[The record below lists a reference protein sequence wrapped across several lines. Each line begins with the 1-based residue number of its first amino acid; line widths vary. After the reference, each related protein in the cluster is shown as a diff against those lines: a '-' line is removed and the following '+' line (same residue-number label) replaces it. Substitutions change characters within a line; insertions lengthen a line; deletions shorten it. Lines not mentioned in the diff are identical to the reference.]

1 MLNIREKEFYMTEYN
16 NQPFNDQVS
25 QYTVA
30 DKVLAK
36 ITKKVVDK
44 VDGVLDLQGNLLN
57 TITSSFTNDEESTSG
72 ISVDQEEN
80 TCIVE
85 ASLILEYG
93 KKAAIVFKDI
103 DNLVKKEVLDLTG
116 IKVAAVKV
124 NIVDVLTK
132 EEYAKRKQDKEKEE
146 I

>member
-1 MLNIREKEFYMTEYN
+1 MTEYN
-16 NQPFNDQVS
+16 NKPFNDQVS

-57 TITSSFTNDEESTSG
+57 TITSSFTNDEESTTG
-72 ISVDQEEN
+72 ISVNQEDN
-80 TCIVE
+80 TCVVD

-93 KKAAIVFKDI
+93 KKAAVVFKDI
-103 DNLVKKEVLDLTG
+103 DALVKKEVFDLTG

-124 NIVDVLTK
+124 DIVDVLTK
-132 EEYAKRKQDKEKEE
+132 EEYAKRKQDKEEDR
-146 I
+146 

>member
-1 MLNIREKEFYMTEYN
+1 MTEYN
-16 NQPFNDQVS
+16 NKPFNDQIS
-25 QYTVA
+25 SYTVA

-72 ISVDQEEN
+72 ISVNQEDN
-80 TCIVE
+80 TCIVD

-93 KKAAIVFKDI
+93 KKAAIVFKEI
-103 DNLVKKEVLDLTG
+103 DSLVKKEVFDLTG

>member
-1 MLNIREKEFYMTEYN
+1 MTEYN

-103 DNLVKKEVLDLTG
+103 DTLVKKEVFDLTG

-132 EEYAKRKQDKEKEE
+132 EEYAKRNQDKEKEE

>member
-1 MLNIREKEFYMTEYN
+1 MTEYN

-132 EEYAKRKQDKEKEE
+132 EEYAKRKQDK
-146 I
+146 